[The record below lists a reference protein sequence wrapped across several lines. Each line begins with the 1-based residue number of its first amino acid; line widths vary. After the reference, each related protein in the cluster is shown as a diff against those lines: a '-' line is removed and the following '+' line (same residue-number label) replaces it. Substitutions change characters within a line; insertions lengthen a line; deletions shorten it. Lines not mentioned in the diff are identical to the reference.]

1 MAFVFE
7 NPPILSGRD
16 RDDIAAMRDYL
27 IRMVKSLNE
36 TEGAVTSTQ
45 NAVSINTRKDGQQVI
60 RTGGG
65 SSQDVEAV
73 KKNARELREL
83 ITKSAKHL
91 QKQIDEIE
99 KSRFY
104 IKYADE
110 FSGDYPAAMY
120 NVPTAN
126 TAYMGV
132 CTSTEDTAPANP
144 SAYTW
149 SRIKGGGLNTA
160 TVTLY
165 MRASEQPEK
174 PVIDYVYTFSTGTL
188 EPDGAKVA
196 GNVLAGANAERDGR
210 RVILHNAEVSGSRII
225 LNEWTREMP
234 DTDGRPCW
242 AITATA
248 ISTEDSDTITARE
261 WSEAV
266 KIVEDGEPG
275 SDGQDGS
282 PGRDGEPGKDGAP
295 GKDGS
300 DGAPGRDGAPGE
312 DGRGISQTAISYGTS
327 DSAATEPQ
335 SWGSSV
341 PGSLTKGTWLWVK
354 TVISYTDGTEDET
367 FTKSYIGTDG
377 EDGKGIAVQSATKT
391 GGTTTVVIA
400 DTDGNTTTLT
410 INDGEDGENGTPGAP
425 GSNGLSGYVHT
436 AWANS
441 ADGATDFSTTESAGK
456 QYLGVYTDNT
466 AADSTN
472 YEDYSWS
479 LIKGTDGT
487 NGTNGYNT
495 AIVYLYTR
503 ADSAPSI
510 TWDTAI
516 KYTFSRGTLATVPDG
531 WSQTIPAADGTKK
544 LYVTAASARSRST
557 SVNIAAT
564 AWATPVLLAENGQ
577 QGIPGTPGADGRTS
591 YLHIKY
597 SDDGETFTVNPETG
611 IADGETVGAW
621 IGTYTDYTEAD
632 STTFSDY
639 TWHRFADDTELQA
652 MIEAGDIASQEYCD
666 RKVESLHSVY
676 VAASEYGTFK
686 EEINTTIETTARNTV
701 ESYDYGAR
709 IDSLD
714 QRTELMQKYL
724 TAIDGEIRRGIVEDP
739 ASGEYVTGIAISQ
752 NLKFSGEC
760 GKDDPNNPDDG
771 YIYYYIDEHQT
782 FGLYT
787 STGWQFWIDGYR
799 RGWFNS
805 LDNMLHV
812 ANIVVENVLQ
822 IGDSWQLRTSTDGT
836 EFEILYVGA

>member
-45 NAVSINTRKDGQQVI
+45 SAVSINTRKDGQQVI

-83 ITKSAKHL
+83 IIKSAKGL

-104 IKYADE
+104 IKYADD
-110 FSGDYPAAMY
+110 FSGDYPPAMY

-126 TAYMGV
+126 TSYMGV

-160 TVTLY
+160 TITLY
-165 MRASEQPEK
+165 MRASEQPEP
-174 PVIDYVYTFSTGTL
+174 PVIDYVYTFSTGEL
-188 EPDGAKVA
+188 VPDGAKVE

-282 PGRDGEPGKDGAP
+282 PGRDGEPG
-295 GKDGS
+295 
-300 DGAPGRDGAPGE
+300 RDGV
-312 DGRGISQTAISYGTS
+312 D
-327 DSAATEPQ
+327 
-335 SWGSSV
+335 
-341 PGSLTKGTWLWVK
+341 
-354 TVISYTDGTEDET
+354 
-367 FTKSYIGTDG
+367 
-377 EDGKGIAVQSATKT
+377 
-391 GGTTTVVIA
+391 
-400 DTDGNTTTLT
+400 
-410 INDGEDGENGTPGAP
+410 
-425 GSNGLSGYVHT
+425 
-436 AWANS
+436 
-441 ADGATDFSTTESAGK
+441 
-456 QYLGVYTDNT
+456 
-466 AADSTN
+466 
-472 YEDYSWS
+472 
-479 LIKGTDGT
+479 
-487 NGTNGYNT
+487 GYNT
-495 AIVYLYTR
+495 AIIYLYKR
-503 ADSAPSI
+503 SASAPSI
-510 TWDTAI
+510 DWSEALTYSFADKELT
-516 KYTFSRGTLATVPDG
+516 SVPDG
-531 WSQTIPAADGTKK
+531 WSDTPTAGTAP
-544 LYVTAASARSRST
+544 LYVTAATARSRTDTDIISA
-557 SVNIAAT
+557 NE
-564 AWATPVLLAENGQ
+564 WASPPVLFVENGKN
-577 QGIPGTPGADGRTS
+577 GTPGLPGTDGKTT

-597 SDDGETFTVNPETG
+597 SDDGETFTGN
-611 IADGETVGAW
+611 DGEDVGAW

-632 STTFSDY
+632 SMTFSAY

-652 MIEAGDIASQEYCD
+652 MIEAGDMASQEYCD

-739 ASGEYVTGIAISQ
+739 TSGEYVTGIAISQ

>member
-83 ITKSAKHL
+83 IIKSAKGL

-110 FSGDYPAAMY
+110 FSGDYPAVMY

-160 TVTLY
+160 TITLY
-165 MRASEQPEK
+165 MRASEQPEP
-174 PVIDYVYTFSTGTL
+174 PVIDYVYTFSTGEL
-188 EPDGAKVA
+188 VPDGAKVE

-282 PGRDGEPGKDGAP
+282 PGRDGEPG
-295 GKDGS
+295 
-300 DGAPGRDGAPGE
+300 RDGV
-312 DGRGISQTAISYGTS
+312 D
-327 DSAATEPQ
+327 
-335 SWGSSV
+335 
-341 PGSLTKGTWLWVK
+341 
-354 TVISYTDGTEDET
+354 
-367 FTKSYIGTDG
+367 
-377 EDGKGIAVQSATKT
+377 
-391 GGTTTVVIA
+391 
-400 DTDGNTTTLT
+400 
-410 INDGEDGENGTPGAP
+410 
-425 GSNGLSGYVHT
+425 
-436 AWANS
+436 
-441 ADGATDFSTTESAGK
+441 
-456 QYLGVYTDNT
+456 
-466 AADSTN
+466 
-472 YEDYSWS
+472 
-479 LIKGTDGT
+479 
-487 NGTNGYNT
+487 GYNT
-495 AIVYLYTR
+495 AIIYLYKR
-503 ADSAPSI
+503 SASAPSI
-510 TWDTAI
+510 DWSEALTYSFADKELT
-516 KYTFSRGTLATVPDG
+516 SVPDG
-531 WSQTIPAADGTKK
+531 WSDTPTAGTAP
-544 LYVTAASARSRST
+544 LYVTAATARSRTDTDIISA
-557 SVNIAAT
+557 NE
-564 AWATPVLLAENGQ
+564 WASPPVLFVENGKN
-577 QGIPGTPGADGRTS
+577 GTPGLPGTDGKTT

-597 SDDGETFTVNPETG
+597 SDDGRTFTGN
-611 IADGETVGAW
+611 DGEDLGAF
-621 IGTYTDYTEAD
+621 IGMYTDYSQRD
-632 STTFSDY
+632 STDFDAY
-639 TWHRFADDTELQA
+639 EWHRFSDDTELKA
-652 MIEAGDIASQEYCD
+652 MIEAGDNYVMEYCD
-666 RKVESLHSVY
+666 NKVEEYNGLY
-676 VAASEYGTFK
+676 VAKSEFGTF
-686 EEINTTIETTARNTV
+686 EESINSRIETTARGVV
-701 ESYDYGAR
+701 EGYGYSASIESMQDS
-709 IDSLD
+709 ID
-714 QRTELMQKYL
+714 LMQDYF
-724 TAIDGEIRRGIVEDP
+724 TNINGEIRRGIVTDP
-739 ASGEYVTGIAISQ
+739 ETGEYVTGIAISQ
-752 NLKFSGEC
+752 NLQFTGEC
-760 GKDDPNNPDDG
+760 GPQDPNNPGDG
-771 YIYYYIDEHQT
+771 HTYYYMNSGQT

-787 STGWQFWIDGYR
+787 STGWQFWIDGYK

-805 LDNMLHV
+805 VDGMLHV
-812 ANIVVENVLQ
+812 ANIVVEVSMQ
-822 IGDSWQLRTSTDGT
+822 IGPDWQMRAIPATAEL
-836 EFEILYVGA
+836 EILYIGG